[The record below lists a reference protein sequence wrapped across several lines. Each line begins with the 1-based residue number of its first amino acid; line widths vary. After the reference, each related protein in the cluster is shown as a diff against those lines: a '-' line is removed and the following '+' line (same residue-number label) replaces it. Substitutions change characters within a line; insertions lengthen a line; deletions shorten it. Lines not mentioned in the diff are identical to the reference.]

1 MNILSKILKYSLHS
15 LFLIVGLFLI
25 FYGVVYLKILGETE
39 TILKEKVVVRFS
51 SETEYNVDKPFWW
64 ILEGQ
69 NSVLIKNESDET
81 HRGELVLKVQSNPCL
96 IPVDFYFEEDKDFS
110 NRLKFTNLNQ
120 KNDIS
125 ISFEL
130 PPSSDKTY
138 LLMVNMSKSCK
149 LSNGDTRLLALK
161 VVDFKFE

>member
-1 MNILSKILKYSLHS
+1 MNILTKILKYSLHS

-25 FYGVVYLKILGETE
+25 FYGVVYLKILGATE

-81 HRGELVLKVQSNPCL
+81 HRGELVLKVKSNPCL
-96 IPVDFYFEEDKDFS
+96 IPVDFYFGEDKDFS

-130 PPSSDKTY
+130 PPMSDKRH
-138 LLMVNMSKSCK
+138 LLIVNMPKSCK
-149 LSNGDTRLLALK
+149 LANGDSRQLALK